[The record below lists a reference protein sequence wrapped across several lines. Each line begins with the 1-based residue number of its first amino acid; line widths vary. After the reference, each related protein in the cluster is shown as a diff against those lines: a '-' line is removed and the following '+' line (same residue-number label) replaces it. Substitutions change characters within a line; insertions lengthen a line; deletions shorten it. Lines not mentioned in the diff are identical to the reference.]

1 MLRLSVMLALTCAL
15 LGLPPSAS
23 IAASQSAA
31 TSIRQA
37 VVLPYLQ
44 LRPTTA
50 SASELATGKLL
61 IANRRLLDPN
71 FAEAVILLL
80 EYSETGAMGVI
91 INHPTTVSLATV
103 LSQVQALKERKDLV
117 YLGGPVG
124 REQILL
130 LARVA
135 QKPED
140 SKQILSNVY
149 LVSSQ
154 TSLQQIV
161 NQNDAAL
168 RLRAYAGYAGWS
180 PGQLDA
186 EVARGD
192 WHIQSTDAATVFDTP
207 ADQLWPELI
216 RRSEFEWAHNYQSHE
231 LAARTL
237 H

>member
-1 MLRLSVMLALTCAL
+1 MPRLSVMLAFACAL
-15 LGLPPSAS
+15 LGFPPSAS

-31 TSIRQA
+31 TSIRQP

-61 IANRRLLDPN
+61 IANRRLRDPN

-91 INHPTTVSLATV
+91 INRPTTVSLATV
-103 LSQVQALKERKDLV
+103 LSQVQALKARKDLV

-124 REQILL
+124 IEQILL

-140 SKQILSNVY
+140 SKQILSDVY

-161 NQNDAAL
+161 DRHDADL

-192 WHIQSTDAATVFDTP
+192 WYIQSTDAAAVFDTP

-216 RRSEFEWAHNYQSHE
+216 RRSEFEWVHNYQTHE
-231 LAARTL
+231 LAACTL
-237 H
+237 Y